1 MSDNRENPKG
11 TPQNYKMDR
20 GGYNAQSGP
29 FIGEV
34 MNNIDPARL
43 GRLEV
48 YIDTFSGP
56 TKTNDTRW
64 VTVSYLPPFYGYT
77 QPSGTASGVGTYP
90 GNPNA
95 YGMWF
100 TPPDIG
106 IKVICIFVNGDRSQG
121 YYIGVVPQD
130 TLTHMIPAIGSSDK
144 FQTGNE
150 NQSTYFANATRLP
163 VTELNTLNPKIAGDP
178 KFFTQTKPVQSV
190 VAASMFQQGLIDDV
204 ERGPMQSSSQRES
217 PSSVYGISTPGLP
230 IYQGGLQPNDIRK
243 KLENKTVS
251 PGDVKVVGRVGGHTL
266 VMDDGDIEGNNTL
279 FRLRTTKGHQIT
291 MSDSGD
297 FFYII
302 HANGQT
308 WLEFGAQGTVDV
320 YSTNSINL
328 RTQGDI
334 NLHADRDINMFAGG
348 NVQIKSNAA
357 TKIEAVTTLTMTAQE
372 DMTLYCDV
380 TIGVKADGT
389 LTLNSAGGSWGGG
402 SSLIFEA
409 EGIDLNGPAA
419 DEVETPDP
427 ITKTIL
433 PDTTFKT
440 SDGWVS
446 EPDALESIVSRA
458 PTHEPYEQH
467 GLGVDVVIDLE
478 EGEPSP
484 PPGAIVLPPD
494 VDIQAEE

>member
-1 MSDNRENPKG
+1 
-11 TPQNYKMDR
+11 
-20 GGYNAQSGP
+20 
-29 FIGEV
+29 
-34 MNNIDPARL
+34 
-43 GRLEV
+43 
-48 YIDTFSGP
+48 
-56 TKTNDTRW
+56 
-64 VTVSYLPPFYGYT
+64 
-77 QPSGTASGVGTYP
+77 
-90 GNPNA
+90 
-95 YGMWF
+95 
-100 TPPDIG
+100 
-106 IKVICIFVNGDRSQG
+106 
-121 YYIGVVPQD
+121 
-130 TLTHMIPAIGSSDK
+130 
-144 FQTGNE
+144 
-150 NQSTYFANATRLP
+150 
-163 VTELNTLNPKIAGDP
+163 
-178 KFFTQTKPVQSV
+178 
-190 VAASMFQQGLIDDV
+190 
-204 ERGPMQSSSQRES
+204 
-217 PSSVYGISTPGLP
+217 
-230 IYQGGLQPNDIRK
+230 
-243 KLENKTVS
+243 
-251 PGDVKVVGRVGGHTL
+251 
-266 VMDDGDIEGNNTL
+266 
-279 FRLRTTKGHQIT
+279 

-348 NVQIKSNAA
+348 NVQMKSNAA

-372 DMTLYCDV
+372 DMTLYCDL

-446 EPDALESIVSRA
+446 EPDALESIVSRG

-484 PPGAIVLPPD
+484 PPGAVALPPG

>member
-1 MSDNRENPKG
+1 MAENRENPKG

-20 GGYNAQSGP
+20 GGYNAQNGP

-43 GRLEV
+43 GRLQV
-48 YIDTFSGP
+48 YIETFSGP
-56 TKTNDTRW
+56 SKENETRW

-77 QPSGTASGVGTYP
+77 QPSGTTAGAGTYP

-121 YYIGVVPQD
+121 YYIGVVPED
-130 TLTHMIPAIGSSDK
+130 TLTHMVPAIGSTDK

-150 NQSTYFANATRLP
+150 NQSAYFANAKKLP
-163 VTELNTLNPKIAGDP
+163 VAEINTLNKAVKGDP
-178 KFFTQTKPVQSV
+178 RFFNQTKPVQSV
-190 VAASMFQQGLIDDV
+190 VAGALFQQGLIDDT
-204 ERGPMQSSSQRES
+204 ERGTIQSSSQRES

-230 IYQGGLQPNDIRK
+230 IYQGGLQPNEIRK
-243 KLENKTVS
+243 KLETKAVKPN
-251 PGDVKVVGRVGGHTL
+251 DVKVIGRIGGHTL
-266 VMDDGDIEGNNTL
+266 VMDDGDLEGNNAL

-297 FFYII
+297 FFYIV

-348 NVQIKSNAA
+348 NVQMKSGAA
-357 TKIEAVTTLTMTAQE
+357 TRIEATTTLTATAQQSLT
-372 DMTLYCDV
+372 MYSNGA
-380 TIGVKADGT
+380 IGVKADGT

-402 SSLIFEA
+402 DSLVFSA
-409 EGIDLNGPAA
+409 GGIDLNGPAA
-419 DEVETPDP
+419 GQVEVPSK

-440 SDGWVS
+440 SQGWVS
-446 EPDALESIVSRA
+446 EPNALESIVSRA
-458 PTHEPYEQH
+458 PTHEPYDQH
-467 GLGVDVVIDLE
+467 GLGVDVQVQFE
-478 EGEPSP
+478 EGQPSP
-484 PPGAIVLPPD
+484 PPGAVAMPPG
-494 VDIQAEE
+494 VDIQAVE

>member
-1 MSDNRENPKG
+1 MAENRENPKG
-11 TPQNYKMDR
+11 TPQNYQMDR
-20 GGYNAQSGP
+20 GGYNAQNGP

-43 GRLEV
+43 GRLQV
-48 YIDTFSGP
+48 YIETFSGP

-77 QPSGTASGVGTYP
+77 QPSGTAAGAGSYP

-121 YYIGVVPQD
+121 YYIGVVPGD
-130 TLTHMIPAIGSSDK
+130 TLTHMVPAIGSTEH
-144 FQTGNE
+144 FQTENE
-150 NQSTYFANATRLP
+150 NQKTYFANATRMP
-163 VTELNTLNPKIAGDP
+163 VSEINTLNKAVKGNP
-178 KFFTQTKPVQSV
+178 KFFNETKPIQSV
-190 VAASMFQQGLIDDV
+190 VAATMFQQGLIDDI
-204 ERGPMQSSSQRES
+204 ERGTIQSSSQRES

-230 IYQGGLQPNDIRK
+230 IYQGGMQPNDIRK
-243 KLENKTVS
+243 KLETKSVK
-251 PGDVKVVGRVGGHTL
+251 PGDVKVIGRIGGHTL
-266 VMDDGDIEGNNTL
+266 VMDDGDLEGNNAL

-297 FFYII
+297 FFYIV

-348 NVQIKSNAA
+348 NVQMKSNAA
-357 TKIEAVTTLTMTAQE
+357 TRIEAVTTLTATAQE
-372 DMTLYCDV
+372 SMTLYCTS

-402 SSLIFEA
+402 DSLVFEA
-409 EGIDLNGPAA
+409 SGIDLNGPAA
-419 DEVETPDP
+419 GEVEVPDN

-440 SDGWVS
+440 SEGWVS
-446 EPDALESIVSRA
+446 VPDALESIVSRA

-478 EGEPSP
+478 EGQPSP
-484 PPGAIVLPPD
+484 PPGAVTMPPD
-494 VDIQAEE
+494 VDIEAV

>member
-1 MSDNRENPKG
+1 MAENRENPKG
-11 TPQNYKMDR
+11 TPSNYQMDR

-43 GRLEV
+43 GRLQV
-48 YIDTFSGP
+48 YIETFSGP
-56 TKTNDTRW
+56 SKENETRW

-77 QPSGTASGVGTYP
+77 QPSGTTQGAGTYP

-121 YYIGVVPQD
+121 YYIGVVPED
-130 TLTHMIPAIGSSDK
+130 TLTHMVPAIGSSYNYS
-144 FQTGNE
+144 TENE
-150 NQSTYFANATRLP
+150 NQAAYFGNASRLP
-163 VTELNTLNPKIAGDP
+163 VAEINTLNKAIKGDP
-178 KFFTQTKPVQSV
+178 RFFDSEKPVQSV
-190 VAASMFQQGLIDDV
+190 VAAAMFQQGLINDT
-204 ERGPMQSSSQRES
+204 ERGTILSSSQRES

-230 IYQGGLQPNDIRK
+230 VYQGGLQPNEIRQ
-243 KLENKTVS
+243 KLESKSVKPN
-251 PGDVKVVGRVGGHTL
+251 DVKVIGRIGGHTL
-266 VMDDGDIEGNNTL
+266 VMDDGDIEGQNAL

-334 NLHADRDINMFAGG
+334 NFHADRDINMYAGRD
-348 NVQIKSNAA
+348 VKIKSAAA
-357 TKIEAVTTLTMTAQE
+357 TQIEAKTYFTATSQE
-372 DMTLYCDV
+372 AMTLYSAS

-389 LTLNSAGGSWGGG
+389 LAIVSAGGSWGGG
-402 SSLIFEA
+402 DLLVFEA
-409 EGIDLNGPAA
+409 GGIDLNGPAA
-419 DEVETPDP
+419 AQVEKPFP
-427 ITKTIL
+427 ITKTVL

-446 EPDALESIVSRA
+446 EDDALESIVSRA
-458 PTHEPYEQH
+458 PTHEPYAQH
-467 GLGVDVVIDLE
+467 GLGVDVVVSLE
-478 EGEPSP
+478 EGQPSP
-484 PPGAIVLPPD
+484 PPGAVAMPPG
-494 VDIQAEE
+494 VDIQAN

>member
-20 GGYNAQSGP
+20 GGYNAQNGP

-43 GRLEV
+43 GRLQV

-56 TKTNDTRW
+56 NKDNETRW
-64 VTVSYLPPFYGYT
+64 VTVNYLPPFYGYT
-77 QPSGTASGVGTYP
+77 QPSGTANGVGTYP

-106 IKVICIFVNGDRSQG
+106 IKVICIFVNGDRSLG

-130 TLTHMIPAIGSSDK
+130 TLTHMIPAIGSTSK
-144 FQTGNE
+144 FETGNE
-150 NQSTYFANATRLP
+150 NQKAYFANAKKLP
-163 VTELNTLNPKIAGDP
+163 VAELNTLDSKIAGDP
-178 KFFTQTKPVQSV
+178 KFFTQAKPVQSV
-190 VAASMFQQGLIDDV
+190 VAAAMFQQGLINDD
-204 ERGPMQSSSQRES
+204 ERGPIQSSSQRES
-217 PSSVYGISTPGLP
+217 PSSVYGVSTPGLP
-230 IYQGGLQPNDIRK
+230 IYQGGLQPNEIRK
-243 KLENKTVS
+243 KLESKAVS
-251 PGDVKVVGRVGGHTL
+251 PGDVKVIGRVGGHTL

-297 FFYII
+297 FFYIV

-308 WLEFGAQGTVDV
+308 WMEFGAQGTVDV

-357 TKIEAVTTLTMTAQE
+357 TRIEAVTTLTASAQE
-372 DMTLYCDV
+372 DMTLYCNTTV
-380 TIGVKADGT
+380 GVRADGV
-389 LTLNSAGGSWGGG
+389 LTLNSTSGSWYGGTG
-402 SSLIFEA
+402 LIFEA
-409 EGIDLNGPAA
+409 DGIDLNGPSAG
-419 DEVETPDP
+419 EVVSPDP

-440 SDGWVS
+440 STGWVS
-446 EPDALESIVSRA
+446 QPDALKSIVSRA
-458 PTHEPYEQH
+458 PTHEPYAQH
-467 GLGVDVVIDLE
+467 GLGVDVVINLE
-478 EGEPSP
+478 EGQPSP
-484 PPGAIVLPPD
+484 PPGAVVLPPGI
-494 VDIQAEE
+494 DIQAE

>member
-1 MSDNRENPKG
+1 MAENRENPRG
-11 TPQNYKMDR
+11 TPQNYQMDR

-43 GRLEV
+43 GRLQV
-48 YIDTFSGP
+48 YIETFSGADRS
-56 TKTNDTRW
+56 NDSRW

-77 QPSGTASGVGTYP
+77 QPSGTTSGPGTYP

-106 IKVICIFVNGDRSQG
+106 IKVICIFVNGDRDQG
-121 YYIGVVPQD
+121 YYIGVIPDD
-130 TLTHMIPAIGSSDK
+130 TLTHMVPAIGSSNK
-144 FQTGNE
+144 FKTNNE
-150 NQSTYFANATRLP
+150 NQKTYFSNSTRLP
-163 VTELNTLNPKIAGDP
+163 VTEINTLNKQIKGDP
-178 KFFTQTKPVQSV
+178 KFFNQTKPVQSV
-190 VAASMFQQGLIDDV
+190 VAGAMFQQGLIDDV
-204 ERGPMQSSSQRES
+204 ERGPIKSSSQRES
-217 PSSVYGISTPGLP
+217 PSSVYGIATPGLP
-230 IYQGGLQPNDIRK
+230 VYQGGLQPNEIRK
-243 KLENKTVS
+243 KLESKTVK
-251 PGDVKVVGRVGGHTL
+251 PNDVKVIGRIGGHTL
-266 VMDDGDIEGNNTL
+266 VMDDGDIEGDNAL

-334 NLHADRDINMFAGG
+334 NLHADRDINMFAGRDI
-348 NVQIKSNAA
+348 QMKSNAA
-357 TKIEAVTTLTMTAQE
+357 TRIEAVTTLSVAAKE
-372 DMTLYCDV
+372 DITLYCES

-389 LTLNSAGGSWGGG
+389 LTLNSAGGSWGAG
-402 SSLIFEA
+402 SSLVLEA
-409 EGIDLNGPAA
+409 GGIDLNGPSAG
-419 DEVETPDP
+419 EVETPEN

-440 SDGWVS
+440 SQGWVS
-446 EPDALESIVSRA
+446 EPDTLESIVSRA
-458 PTHEPYEQH
+458 PTHEPYDQH
-467 GLGVDVVIDLE
+467 NLGVDVKVQLE
-478 EGEPSP
+478 EGQPSP
-484 PPGAIVLPPD
+484 PPGAVAMPPD
-494 VDIQAEE
+494 VDIEAEE